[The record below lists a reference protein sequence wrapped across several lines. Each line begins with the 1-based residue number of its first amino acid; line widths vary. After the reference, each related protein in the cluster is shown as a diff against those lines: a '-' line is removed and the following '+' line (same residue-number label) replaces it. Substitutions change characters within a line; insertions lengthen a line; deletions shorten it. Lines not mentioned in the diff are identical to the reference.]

1 MLLPYLLRQ
10 GRAPPFLG
18 HIQKGAPPFWVR
30 PPRVCSP
37 EALQEGILH
46 SFSGWEGTV
55 RCLDF
60 LGIPDPALHLPLGPD
75 GGAVGASWLRRSF
88 LRGLQFPSFRKTSLG
103 LLIPQPLAL
112 PLSGTTLGSGPSA
125 LEGDQEPASSVFSG
139 SPAPPEH
146 PQVSYTPW
154 AFPGSVPSGNQLLSP
169 GTPRAPGLAC
179 GPRKPAIFPPPLNP
193 FPLGGGF
200 PGARGIA
207 TSEWVGWAM
216 SSLSSFSSPSPGP
229 ERDKENRHRKRS
241 HSRSRSRDR
250 KRRSRSRDRRNRD
263 QRSASRDRR
272 RRSKP
277 LTRGAK
283 EEHGGLIRSPRH
295 EKKKKVRKYWDVPP
309 PGFEHI
315 TPMQYKAMQAAG
327 QIPATALLPTM
338 TPDGLAVTP
347 TPVPVV
353 GSQMT
358 RQARRLYVGNIPF
371 GITEEAMMDFFN
383 AQMRLGGLTQA
394 PGNPVLAVQINQDK
408 NFAFLE
414 FRSVDETTQAMAF
427 DGIIF
432 QGQSLKIRRPHD
444 YQPLPGMSENPSV
457 YVPGVVST
465 VVPDSAHKLFIGG
478 LPNYLNDDQV
488 KELLTSFG
496 PLKAFNLVKD
506 SATGL
511 SKGYAFCE
519 YVDIN
524 VTDQAIA
531 GLNGMQLG
539 DKKLLVQR
547 ASVGAKN
554 ATLSTINQTPVTL
567 QVPGLMSSQVQMGGH
582 PTEVLCLMNM
592 VLPEE
597 LLDDEEY
604 EEIVEDVRDECSKY
618 GLVKSIEIPRP
629 VDGVEVPGCG
639 KIFVEFTSVF
649 DCQKAMQGLTGRKF
663 ANRVVVTK
671 YCDPDSYHRRDFW

>member
-1 MLLPYLLRQ
+1 
-10 GRAPPFLG
+10 
-18 HIQKGAPPFWVR
+18 
-30 PPRVCSP
+30 
-37 EALQEGILH
+37 
-46 SFSGWEGTV
+46 
-55 RCLDF
+55 
-60 LGIPDPALHLPLGPD
+60 
-75 GGAVGASWLRRSF
+75 
-88 LRGLQFPSFRKTSLG
+88 
-103 LLIPQPLAL
+103 
-112 PLSGTTLGSGPSA
+112 
-125 LEGDQEPASSVFSG
+125 
-139 SPAPPEH
+139 
-146 PQVSYTPW
+146 
-154 AFPGSVPSGNQLLSP
+154 
-169 GTPRAPGLAC
+169 
-179 GPRKPAIFPPPLNP
+179 
-193 FPLGGGF
+193 
-200 PGARGIA
+200 
-207 TSEWVGWAM
+207 
-216 SSLSSFSSPSPGP
+216 

-250 KRRSRSRDRRNRD
+250 KRRSRSRERRNRD
-263 QRSASRDRR
+263 QRSVSRDRR
-272 RRSKP
+272 RRSPP
-277 LTRGAK
+277 LCRSPLNLAGP
-283 EEHGGLIRSPRH
+283 LSRSPRH
-295 EKKKKVRKYWDVPP
+295 EKKKKIRKYWDVPP

-414 FRSVDETTQAMAF
+414 STAINPTQEVCLF
-427 DGIIF
+427 SNRIC
-432 QGQSLKIRRPHD
+432 QGPRRERPRGHI
-444 YQPLPGMSENPSV
+444 YQNILAENGTSPP
-457 YVPGVVST
+457 PGVVST

-478 LPNYLNDDQV
+478 LPNYLNDSSVTQTSPAPV
-488 KELLTSFG
+488 AAFFLLPSLSSGRSRAARGRGELC
-496 PLKAFNLVKD
+496 ARVRI
-506 SATGL
+506 
-511 SKGYAFCE
+511 SK
-519 YVDIN
+519 
-524 VTDQAIA
+524 AIA

-547 ASVGAKN
+547 RAGRVQQVRGGQVHRD
-554 ATLSTINQTPVTL
+554 LNQTPVTL

-618 GLVKSIEIPRP
+618 GVVKSIEIPRA
-629 VDGVEVPGCG
+629 VEVRDSWAQPGAG
-639 KIFVEFTSVF
+639 RALGRIFVEFTSVF

>member
-1 MLLPYLLRQ
+1 MSDFDEFERQ
-10 GRAPPFLG
+10 LSENKQGDSLNG
-18 HIQKGAPPFWVR
+18 H
-30 PPRVCSP
+30 
-37 EALQEGILH
+37 
-46 SFSGWEGTV
+46 
-55 RCLDF
+55 
-60 LGIPDPALHLPLGPD
+60 
-75 GGAVGASWLRRSF
+75 
-88 LRGLQFPSFRKTSLG
+88 
-103 LLIPQPLAL
+103 
-112 PLSGTTLGSGPSA
+112 
-125 LEGDQEPASSVFSG
+125 
-139 SPAPPEH
+139 
-146 PQVSYTPW
+146 
-154 AFPGSVPSGNQLLSP
+154 
-169 GTPRAPGLAC
+169 
-179 GPRKPAIFPPPLNP
+179 
-193 FPLGGGF
+193 
-200 PGARGIA
+200 
-207 TSEWVGWAM
+207 
-216 SSLSSFSSPSPGP
+216 
-229 ERDKENRHRKRS
+229 ERDKENRHRRRS
-241 HSRSRSRDR
+241 PSRSRSRER
-250 KRRSRSRDRRNRD
+250 KRRSRSRERRSRER
-263 QRSASRDRR
+263 RSDSRDRR
-272 RRSKP
+272 RRRSDHTQNQP
-277 LTRGAK
+277 Q
-283 EEHGGLIRSPRH
+283 ENVSRSPHR
-295 EKKKKVRKYWDVPP
+295 EKKKIKIKKYWDVPP

-315 TPMQYKAMQAAG
+315 TPLQYKAMQAAG

-371 GITEEAMMDFFN
+371 GITEESMMDFFN

-465 VVPDSAHKLFIGG
+465 VVPDSIHKLFIGG
-478 LPNYLNDDQV
+478 LPNYLSDDQV

-519 YVDIN
+519 YVDVN
-524 VTDQAIA
+524 VNDQAIA
-531 GLNGMQLG
+531 GLNGMQLA

-554 ATLSTINQTPVTL
+554 ATMMSINETPVTL
-567 QVPGLMSSQVQMGGH
+567 QVPGMISNPMVQMGGS

-592 VLPEE
+592 VAPEE

-604 EEIVEDVRDECSKY
+604 EEIVEDVKEECSKY
-618 GLVKSIEIPRP
+618 GQVKSIEIPRP
-629 VDGVEVPGCG
+629 VDGLEVPGTG
-639 KIFVEFTSVF
+639 KIFVEFMSVF
-649 DCQKAMQGLTGRKF
+649 DSQKAMQGLTGRKF

-671 YCDPDSYHRRDFW
+671 YCDPDAYHRRDFW